1 MTLWKWLVLDMK
13 RLFRGWGLVLA
24 TLLAPLAGL
33 LVFASVVA
41 PLLMTG
47 HDLRVPYAICNEDS
61 SEPVRQF
68 VGMMVNADSMREL
81 AAAYPVAD
89 AETGYKLLQEG
100 KVGVLVHI
108 PEDFYQTMNAGQ
120 DPVVS
125 LIAYPSHSFEQTMI
139 RITLDGSLRA
149 VGQSQNI
156 LQAIGAAVQEAGAG
170 EEAVAAMLETELN
183 DGIEQYLRRRASLGQ
198 GGTVSPMGELFPLE
212 YYLSALFSLFAA
224 LAMLPALYLSA
235 YDLSGPVCLRGLLA
249 DKRIMIRYYGA
260 RWLSGAALILLTL
273 VLLLPAGGLI
283 KGLDI
288 FWGNNDG
295 LMWPALAAA
304 LILISLSFSAL
315 SLLLAGLIKQP
326 RLALWCGFLV
336 ILLMAALSGALVAEG
351 KLPRL
356 LAEAGRWTP
365 LKPAMSLIANV
376 LFSLDMSRFVQDML
390 RLLLMLVLCLGGG
403 FGLVYC
409 RGGVK

>member
-1 MTLWKWLVLDMK
+1 
-13 RLFRGWGLVLA
+13 
-24 TLLAPLAGL
+24 
-33 LVFASVVA
+33 
-41 PLLMTG
+41 
-47 HDLRVPYAICNEDS
+47 
-61 SEPVRQF
+61 
-68 VGMMVNADSMREL
+68 
-81 AAAYPVAD
+81 
-89 AETGYKLLQEG
+89 
-100 KVGVLVHI
+100 
-108 PEDFYQTMNAGQ
+108 
-120 DPVVS
+120 
-125 LIAYPSHSFEQTMI
+125 
-139 RITLDGSLRA
+139 
-149 VGQSQNI
+149 
-156 LQAIGAAVQEAGAG
+156 
-170 EEAVAAMLETELN
+170 MLETELN

-235 YDLSGPVCLRGLLA
+235 YDLSGPVCRRGLLA
-249 DKRIMIRYYGA
+249 DKRITIRYYGA

-273 VLLLPAGGLI
+273 VLLLPTGGLI

-288 FWGNNDG
+288 FWGNNNG

-304 LILISLSFSAL
+304 LTLISLSFSAL

-351 KLPRL
+351 KLPQL
-356 LAEAGRWTP
+356 LAEAGRWMP
-365 LKPAMSLIANV
+365 LKSAMSLIANV

-409 RGGVK
+409 R